1 MDLYLLVIV
10 LASLLE
16 PVRSEGGQDR
26 GGMGIREPMLHTE
39 VAKEQRVTRETREV
53 KTMFG
58 CGGDSV
64 VLSCR
69 GKTGSMISIVRAN
82 YGRFSVSV
90 CNPLARGDLDTS
102 CSSEEATSILL
113 ARRCQGRQECS
124 VEVKEDELPPVCPA
138 TAKYLEVRQTFFL
151 KLKTKPNPEPILL
164 I

>member
-1 MDLYLLVIV
+1 MDLRMDLNLLLFIL

-16 PVRSEGGQDR
+16 PGRSEREEEERR
-26 GGMGIREPMLHTE
+26 GRKIREPMYTE
-39 VAKEQRVTRETREV
+39 VVKDQRLTRETRETRGEV

-64 VLSCR
+64 VLSCKE
-69 GKTGSMISIVRAN
+69 KTGAGISIVRAN

-113 ARRCQGRQECS
+113 ARRCQGKQECN
-124 VEVKEDELPPVCPA
+124 VEVKEEELPPVCPA
-138 TAKYLEVRQTFFL
+138 TEKYLEVRQTI
-151 KLKTKPNPEPILL
+151 T
-164 I
+164 

>member
-1 MDLYLLVIV
+1 MRVRMKLNMLLLVIL
-10 LASLLE
+10 LASLFQ
-16 PVRSEGGQDR
+16 PGRSEREEDSGGGSR
-26 GGMGIREPMLHTE
+26 EIREPMHTE
-39 VAKEQRVTRETREV
+39 EVAREERVRRETRGEV

-64 VLSCR
+64 VLSCK
-69 GKTGSMISIVRAN
+69 GKTGAGISIVRAN

-124 VEVKEDELPPVCPA
+124 VQVKEDELPPVCPA
-138 TAKYLEVRQTFFL
+138 TAKYLEVRPTI
-151 KLKTKPNPEPILL
+151 T
-164 I
+164 